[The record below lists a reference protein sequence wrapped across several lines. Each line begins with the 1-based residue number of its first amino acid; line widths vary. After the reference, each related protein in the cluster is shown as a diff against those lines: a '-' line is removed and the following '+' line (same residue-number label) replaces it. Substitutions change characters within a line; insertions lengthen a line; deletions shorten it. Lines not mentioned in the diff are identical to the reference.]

1 MHPLHVF
8 GGAAPAPTLLVLPGN
23 GFPPPC
29 YAPLVAPL
37 TRDWR
42 ALCLPPRALWPEI
55 GPAPVEQIA
64 LDDLAQDLLTGMGQ
78 QGLGDVV
85 GVGHSLGALVLI
97 QAALEQP
104 QRFRGLV
111 LLDPVILS
119 HERIDFVRMM
129 RERGTLEQIPIV
141 DGALRRRD
149 RFPDLQTAYNHWRPK
164 PLFAEMDDEALWVY
178 TRAATCPA
186 ADGAGLELTWPRD
199 WEATYFMLAGMD
211 VWDSLLW
218 LNNMRH
224 TLILRGGASDVLTQ
238 DSLQRLQLHLPHTS
252 FVTLPDCGHLFP
264 LSHPAATRAALAAWL
279 QTLT

>member
-8 GGAAPAPTLLVLPGN
+8 GGEAQAPTLLVLPGN

-42 ALCLPPRALWPEI
+42 ALCLPPRALWPEC
-55 GPAPVEQIA
+55 GPAPAGQLA
-64 LDDLAQDLLTGMGQ
+64 LNDLARDLLAGMQQ
-78 QGLGDVV
+78 QGLDDVV

-104 QRFRGLV
+104 ARFRGLA

-119 HERIDFVRMM
+119 HERIDFMRLM

-149 RFPDLQTAYNHWRPK
+149 RFPDLQTAFDYWRPK
-164 PLFAEMDDEALWVY
+164 PLFAEFDDEALWVY
-178 TRAATCPA
+178 TRAATRPA
-186 ADGAGLELTWPRD
+186 ADGEGLELTWPRD
-199 WEATYFMLAGMD
+199 WEAAYFMLAGMD

-218 LNNMRH
+218 LNNMDH
-224 TLILRGGASDVLTQ
+224 TLILRGGASDVLTE
-238 DSLQRLQLHLPHTS
+238 DSLQRLKLHLPRTA

-264 LSHPAATRAALAAWL
+264 LSRPATAQAALAAWL